1 MNGFELWIFG
11 FGSNL
16 STNCATTTAQEQKVL
31 VCREKKGKVWK
42 GNDEKT
48 VKGLQKNCSLKLCL
62 YLTLSTYRGKIKHF
76 SFMVIIRN

>member
-48 VKGLQKNCSLKLCL
+48 VKGFTEKLL
-62 YLTLSTYRGKIKHF
+62 SKIVSVLDTKYLPWQNQTLFVHGNY
-76 SFMVIIRN
+76 